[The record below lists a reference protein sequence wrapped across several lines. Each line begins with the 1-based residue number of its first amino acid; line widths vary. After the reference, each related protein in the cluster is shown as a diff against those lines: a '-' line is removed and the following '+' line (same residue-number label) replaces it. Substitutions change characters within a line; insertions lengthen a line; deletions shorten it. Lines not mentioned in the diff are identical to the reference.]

1 MKTWNQKHLIA
12 GVTAVVLAFSTV
24 AFAQRGE
31 GRRNPE
37 KMIDRQ
43 VSVMKDQLKLT
54 PDQETKVRTI
64 LADSGKKMHAAM
76 EKYGR
81 PEPGKG
87 PTEEQRA
94 EMKTIREDTRTQLS
108 QVLSADQLDQWK
120 KFQAEH
126 GRRFRKGGDAP
137 PKQ

>member
-1 MKTWNQKHLIA
+1 MKIWNRRSVVA
-12 GVTAVVLAFSTV
+12 GVTAVVLAFSTA

-31 GRRNPE
+31 GKRDPQ
-37 KMIDRQ
+37 KMLDRQ
-43 VSVMKDQLKLT
+43 MSVLKDQLKLT
-54 PDQETKVRTI
+54 PDQESKVRTI
-64 LADSGKKMHAAM
+64 LEDSGKKTHALM

-87 PTEEQRA
+87 PSEEQRA
-94 EMKTIREDTRTQLS
+94 AMRGAREETNTQLS
-108 QVLSADQLDQWK
+108 QVLSADQLEQFK
-120 KFQAEH
+120 KFQAER